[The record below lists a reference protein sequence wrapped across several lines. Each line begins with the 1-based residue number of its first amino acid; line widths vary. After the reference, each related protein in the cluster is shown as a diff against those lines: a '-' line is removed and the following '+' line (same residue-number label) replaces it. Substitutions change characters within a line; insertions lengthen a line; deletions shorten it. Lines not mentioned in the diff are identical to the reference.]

1 MENQQEISSDRSA
14 NDPSSVR
21 SVRRALDILA
31 LLNEERTSLNIR
43 DTSAET
49 GLPKTTVLRLLQ
61 TLEQAGLLWGLGG
74 GQYVPGPAL
83 LRWARIA
90 DETWMFPPEFKD
102 VLFELSQT
110 ARETANVYVRKGLKR
125 ICIAQAAGPQSLR
138 HVIKVG
144 DELPLWA
151 GAAAKIL
158 LMDVPK
164 TFLEKVAID
173 SPKGIEHLTIIQ
185 QSVGEAAKNG
195 WAVSHAERDDGVSA
209 VAVPLFGSDGRCIA
223 ALSLSGPSSRFSDER
238 VATFIEE
245 LKKSAQEISAFTNGG
260 LRTRHV
266 ALSNLSNNQGDK

>member
-1 MENQQEISSDRSA
+1 MSNEAPEDANKSLSDS
-14 NDPSSVR
+14 NNVR
-21 SVRRALDILA
+21 AVTRALNILA
-31 LLNEERTSLNIR
+31 LLSEERTTLNIR

-61 TLEQAGLLWGLGG
+61 TLEQAGLLWSLGG

-90 DETWMFPPEFKD
+90 NETWMFPPEFKD
-102 VLFELSQT
+102 VLFELSQV
-110 ARETANVYVRKGLKR
+110 ARETVNVYVRKGIKR
-125 ICIAQAAGPQSLR
+125 ICIAQAQGPQSLR

-151 GAAAKIL
+151 GAGAKIL
-158 LMDVPK
+158 LVGQPSEL
-164 TFLEKVAID
+164 LERVALD
-173 SPKGIEHLTIIQ
+173 SPNGISQLTKLQ
-185 QSVGEAAKNG
+185 QSVDEAGSQG
-195 WAVSHAERDDGVSA
+195 WAVSHAERDEGVSA
-209 VAVPLFGSDGRCIA
+209 VAVPLLGDNGKAIA

-245 LKKSAQEISAFTNGG
+245 LKKSAAEISATSVGG

-266 ALSNLSNNQGDK
+266 VLSSLNNQGDK